1 MPQCEELSDFART
14 MTEFLLTSKGVPEE
28 EPLLSTLHRAFSS
41 LEKTLRQGGLCADI
55 SPEDAASLI
64 KAQLAAEHPLQTN
77 LSGPAPALVV
87 ADKTHLYLER
97 DFAVES
103 TLARKIAFLSE
114 QGAVR
119 IRAEDSCD
127 KKTMSPD
134 LAAVRGLAL
143 TRPFCVVFGGPGTG
157 KTTCLAGI
165 LETLFEE
172 NAKLV
177 VFLAA
182 PTGKAAARMRE
193 ALEASAK
200 SGSAAFPLLAER
212 LNRNDALALPAR
224 TLHRWLYAQ
233 QDSGEKP
240 SPTSPLNCD
249 LFVLDEASMLDARL
263 AEKLLR
269 VIDPKRT
276 RVIFLGDP
284 FQLRSVGPGSVF
296 ADLCA
301 LGRMQGFAGELKRSF
316 RFDPASG
323 VGIIAHAVNCLARQ
337 KANEKALPT
346 PSEPA
351 RVFPGTA
358 PEPVRFYLT
367 EPIDAALFPMLG
379 LPDVP
384 DKRLYALSSE
394 ATDADQELPTSLKQ
408 WIDAR
413 IRPYAA
419 LVAEGD
425 ETALLNQSQRFR
437 ILCAMREGPDSV
449 NAVNTYAVKVL
460 REELA
465 RRGFSEATD
474 AGRMIIIRKNDDDSG
489 LYNGDMGVVLPAK
502 EGSVTQVVFP
512 GGVDGVRHMALSLLP
527 EYETA
532 FAITIHQSQ
541 GSEYEDVAL
550 VLPMQDQKS
559 AGTESLVTNE
569 LFYTGITRVKDTK
582 DSEYRITAYGKLS
595 VFSSSEGLKA
605 ALVSL
610 SQRKTGFK
618 KRLIEAF
625 EKDSEAA

>member
-14 MTEFLLTSKGVPEE
+14 MTEFLLASKGMPEE

-55 SPEDAASLI
+55 LPDDAASLI
-64 KAQLAAEHPLQTN
+64 KAQLAAEHSLQTG
-77 LSGPAPALVV
+77 LTARATALVV
-87 ADKTHLYLER
+87 ADKNHLYLAR

-114 QGAVR
+114 QGPVR
-119 IRAEDSCD
+119 AKTKDSCD
-127 KKTMSPD
+127 EKTLSPD
-134 LAAVRGLAL
+134 LAAVRRLAL

-172 NAKLV
+172 NGRLV

-200 SGSAAFPLLAER
+200 HGSAVFPHLAER
-212 LNRNDALALPAR
+212 LKRNDSLALPAR

-301 LGRMQGFAGELKRSF
+301 LGRTQGFAGELKRSF
-316 RFDPASG
+316 RFNPTSG
-323 VGIIAHAVNCLARQ
+323 VGIIAHAVNRLARQ
-337 KANEKALPT
+337 RAHEEALPKA
-346 PSEPA
+346 SEPA
-351 RVFPGTA
+351 RVFPGTT

-367 EPIDAALFPMLG
+367 GPIDAELFPMLG
-379 LPDVP
+379 LLGDPDN
-384 DKRLYALSSE
+384 RLYSLSSE
-394 ATDADQELPTSLKQ
+394 SSDTDQALPSSLKQ
-408 WIDAR
+408 WIAAR

-419 LVAEGD
+419 LVAQGD
-425 ETALLNQSQRFR
+425 ATALLNQSQRFR

-449 NAVNTYAVKVL
+449 NAVNDYAVTVL
-460 REELA
+460 RKELS
-465 RRGFSEATD
+465 RRGFADTTD
-474 AGRMIIIRKNDDDSG
+474 AGRIIIIRKNDDDSG

-502 EGSVTQVVFP
+502 EGSVTQVIFP
-512 GGVDGVRHMALSLLP
+512 GGADGVRCMALSLLP

-550 VLPMQDQKS
+550 VLPTQAQKT

-582 DSEYRITAYGKLS
+582 DSEYRITAYGKLA
-595 VFSSSEGLKA
+595 VFSSSESLKT
-605 ALVSL
+605 ALISL

-618 KRLIEAF
+618 WRLIEAF
-625 EKDSEAA
+625 EKDSAAA

>member
-1 MPQCEELSDFART
+1 M
-14 MTEFLLTSKGVPEE
+14 
-28 EPLLSTLHRAFSS
+28 
-41 LEKTLRQGGLCADI
+41 
-55 SPEDAASLI
+55 
-64 KAQLAAEHPLQTN
+64 
-77 LSGPAPALVV
+77 
-87 ADKTHLYLER
+87 
-97 DFAVES
+97 
-103 TLARKIAFLSE
+103 
-114 QGAVR
+114 
-119 IRAEDSCD
+119 
-127 KKTMSPD
+127 
-134 LAAVRGLAL
+134 
-143 TRPFCVVFGGPGTG
+143 
-157 KTTCLAGI
+157 
-165 LETLFEE
+165 
-172 NAKLV
+172 
-177 VFLAA
+177 
-182 PTGKAAARMRE
+182 
-193 ALEASAK
+193 
-200 SGSAAFPLLAER
+200 
-212 LNRNDALALPAR
+212 
-224 TLHRWLYAQ
+224 
-233 QDSGEKP
+233 
-240 SPTSPLNCD
+240 
-249 LFVLDEASMLDARL
+249 
-263 AEKLLR
+263 
-269 VIDPKRT
+269 
-276 RVIFLGDP
+276 
-284 FQLRSVGPGSVF
+284 
-296 ADLCA
+296 
-301 LGRMQGFAGELKRSF
+301 
-316 RFDPASG
+316 
-323 VGIIAHAVNCLARQ
+323 
-337 KANEKALPT
+337 
-346 PSEPA
+346 
-351 RVFPGTA
+351 
-358 PEPVRFYLT
+358 RFYLT
-367 EPIDAALFPMLG
+367 GPIDAALFPMLG